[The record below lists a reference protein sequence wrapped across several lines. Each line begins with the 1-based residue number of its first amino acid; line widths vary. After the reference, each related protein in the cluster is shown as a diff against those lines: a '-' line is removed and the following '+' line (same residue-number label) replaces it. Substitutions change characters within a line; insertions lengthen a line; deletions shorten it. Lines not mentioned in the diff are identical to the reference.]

1 MTLPATGRVACV
13 KLFAYRKQPGIL
25 YRSAWERF
33 RKGRIPAAYL
43 DELGRVQV
51 PDRAAARCIPSLA
64 AIYGLRSARRRTTH
78 VRELLTRPLPD
89 LGEPGQPT
97 ARAEQ

>member
-1 MTLPATGRVACV
+1 MCV
-13 KLFAYRKQPGIL
+13 KLLAYRKQRGIL

-33 RKGRIPAAYL
+33 RKGGIPAAYL
-43 DELGRVQV
+43 DESGRVQV

-64 AIYGLRSARRRTTH
+64 ALYGLRSAKRRTTQ
-78 VRELLTRPLPD
+78 VREILTRPLPD
-89 LGEPGQPT
+89 LGEPGQPA